1 MSGLQQGGQVLYRGI
16 PIGQVDD
23 IRIDPDNVE
32 TVLVM
37 VDVDRETPIKADTV
51 ATLEFQGLTGIA
63 PCSCGAAPR

>member
-1 MSGLQQGGQVLYRGI
+1 MLCRGI
-16 PIGQVDD
+16 PVGRVDD

-51 ATLEFQGLTGIA
+51 ATLEFQA
-63 PCSCGAAPR
+63 